1 MNEQIEK
8 LSNVEKSEVTFTPF
22 GAADAIKLTVALVQR
37 FVAVKTKSG
46 KTCTNEDA
54 VKFIALCQAQR
65 LNPFAGDAFLVGY
78 DGRDGVAKFSLITS
92 HVAFIKR
99 AETCQDYEGME
110 SGIIVLG
117 EDGKVFEREGD
128 FKLPDENCV
137 GGWARV
143 HRKGRK
149 PMYRRLA
156 IEAMQPPYETPFW
169 NKQKAPGQI
178 CKCAE
183 ADALRAT
190 FPTLIGGLY
199 TEGESSA
206 FIIDIE
212 PKPKQALPTF
222 AALPQTT
229 VESPPPG
236 QTKAPEQKAEP
247 VASAA
252 STAATTPSS
261 DVSKQSP
268 AAVSQSSEPT
278 IGKYQK
284 EFQEAMEGEG
294 IVFDNFI
301 RCEETVKAFAA
312 KKLEASSFPT
322 WGDIPEAFLM
332 ELASNPKQFKK
343 IMHSAKAATT

>member
-78 DGRDGVAKFSLITS
+78 DGRDGFAKFSLITS

-149 PMYRRLA
+149 PMYRRLS
-156 IEAMQPPYETPFW
+156 IEAMRPPYETPFW
-169 NKQKAPGQI
+169 NDMKAPGQI

-206 FIIDIE
+206 FIVDIE
-212 PKPKQALPTF
+212 PKNKQPLPTF
-222 AALPQTT
+222 AQLPATATEQPKPTEAEIYQ
-229 VESPPPG
+229 VEPD
-236 QTKAPEQKAEP
+236 
-247 VASAA
+247 AA
-252 STAATTPSS
+252 RT
-261 DVSKQSP
+261 
-268 AAVSQSSEPT
+268 E
-278 IGKYQK
+278 
-284 EFQEAMEGEG
+284 
-294 IVFDNFI
+294 
-301 RCEETVKAFAA
+301 AA
-312 KKLEASSFPT
+312 KKIEGKIEGERNFHKDFEEIFADQKITFDEFIHCEAVITDKTLPDPT
-322 WGDIPEAFLM
+322 SYADWN
-332 ELASNPKQFKK
+332 ELPLAWLQNVAADPKRFKK
-343 IMHSAKAATT
+343 ILASAKAATT

>member
-78 DGRDGVAKFSLITS
+78 DTREGTAKFSLITS

-99 AETCQDYEGME
+99 AETCPDYEGME
-110 SGIIVLG
+110 SGIILLLEGG
-117 EDGKVFEREGD
+117 EVKEREGD
-128 FKLPDENCV
+128 FKLPAETCV

-143 HRKGRK
+143 YRKGRK
-149 PMYRRLA
+149 PMYRRLS
-156 IEAMQPPYETPFW
+156 IDAMRPPYETAFW
-169 NKQKAPGQI
+169 NDAKAPGQI

-212 PKPKQALPTF
+212 PKHKQPLPTF
-222 AALPQTT
+222 AALPAF
-229 VESPPPG
+229 V
-236 QTKAPEQKAEP
+236 PET
-247 VASAA
+247 S
-252 STAATTPSS
+252 
-261 DVSKQSP
+261 SP
-268 AAVSQSSEPT
+268 AAATHTTGDATSQPAKDVSEKPAAAVLKEQQPAASGERNLHAEFEQLFADAG
-278 IGKYQK
+278 IGFNQ
-284 EFQEAMEGEG
+284 
-294 IVFDNFI
+294 FI
-301 RCEETVKAFAA
+301 RCEAVLTDKT
-312 KKLEASSFPT
+312 LTDPT
-322 WGDIPEAFLM
+322 SLADWH
-332 ELASNPKQFKK
+332 ELPTAWLQNVSANPKRLTRL
-343 IMHSAKAATT
+343 IASAKAATT